1 MSTAMRFVL
10 LDDTEQQ
17 IVGRVLQ
24 DAAREGHRAL
34 VDLWSAQQVPAG
46 EVLVHGLTDAGQLMA
61 LPPSAKARRW
71 MVDRLRGLAATA
83 EGGRVLGWAP
93 RFYVDRLAE
102 RIENE
107 NAPAGAPGS
116 VRVGADDLRVLLDAA
131 VGAAGR
137 SPQNAA
143 DRAWL
148 DAIADVV
155 DRVGTLAAMTWTDE
169 PGRG

>member
-1 MSTAMRFVL
+1 MRFVL
-10 LDDTEQQ
+10 LDDSERQ

-34 VDLWSAQQVPAG
+34 VDLWSAQILTPG
-46 EVLVHGLTDAGQLMA
+46 EFVIHGLTDAGHLMA
-61 LPPSAKARRW
+61 LPPSATARRW

-83 EGGRVLGWAP
+83 ESGRVLGWAP
-93 RFYVDRLAE
+93 RYFVDQLAF

-107 NAPAGAPGS
+107 TAPAGEPGS

-131 VGAAGR
+131 EGAAGR
-137 SPQNAA
+137 SPQTDA

-148 DAIADVV
+148 EAIADVV
-155 DRVGTLAAMTWTDE
+155 DRVGTLAAMTWTE
-169 PGRG
+169 